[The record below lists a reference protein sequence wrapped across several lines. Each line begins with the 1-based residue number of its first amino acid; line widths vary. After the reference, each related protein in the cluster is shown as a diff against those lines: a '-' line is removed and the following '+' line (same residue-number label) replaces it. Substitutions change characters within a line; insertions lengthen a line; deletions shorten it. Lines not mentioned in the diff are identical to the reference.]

1 MQANDVRAL
10 KGAAIPTIA
19 VGLVVVAVAALTAGG
34 KGALG
39 AAIGVVVVAVFFTAG
54 LLAVTWAG
62 RVSPQ
67 MMMLAAVLGY
77 LVKVVLLMVL
87 LSSFSDTTLFSPRAF
102 GWGVVIC
109 TIAWTIGEV
118 RAFLKLKMLYVDPEA
133 KVPGQ
138 GGPR

>member
-19 VGLVVVAVAALTAGG
+19 VGLVVVVVAALVAGG

-39 AAIGVVVVAVFFTAG
+39 AAIGTVVVVAFFTVG
-54 LLAVTWAG
+54 LMAVTWAG

-77 LVKVVLLMVL
+77 LVKVILLMAL
-87 LSSFSDTTLFSPRAF
+87 LSSFSDVTAFAPRAF
-102 GWGVVIC
+102 GWSVVTC
-109 TIAWTIGEV
+109 TIVWTIGEV
-118 RAFLKLKMLYVDPEA
+118 RAFLKLKMLYVDPDA
-133 KVPGQ
+133 RVPGQ

>member
-10 KGAAIPTIA
+10 KSAAVPTIA
-19 VGLVVVAVAALTAGG
+19 VGLVVVVVSALMAGT

-39 AAIGVVVVAVFFTAG
+39 AAIGVVVVAAFFTAG
-54 LLAVTWAG
+54 LVAVTWAG

-67 MMMLAAVLGY
+67 LMMLAAVLGY
-77 LVKVVLLMVL
+77 LVKVILLMVL
-87 LSSFSDTTLFSPRAF
+87 LSSFADATAFTPRAL

-109 TIAWTIGEV
+109 TIVWTIGEV
-118 RAFLKLKMLYVDPEA
+118 RAFLKLKMLYVDPDA

-138 GGPR
+138 GGR

>member
-10 KGAAIPTIA
+10 KGAAVPTIA
-19 VGLVVVAVAALTAGG
+19 VGLVVVVVAALMAGT

-39 AAIGVVVVAVFFTAG
+39 AAIGVVVVAAFFTAG
-54 LLAVTWAG
+54 LVAVTWAG

-77 LVKVVLLMVL
+77 LVKVILLMVL
-87 LSSFSDTTLFSPRAF
+87 LSSFSDATAFAPKAF
-102 GWGVVIC
+102 GWSVVIC
-109 TIAWTIGEV
+109 TIVWTIGEV
-118 RAFLKLKMLYVDPEA
+118 RAFLKLKMLYVDPDA

-138 GGPR
+138 GGR